1 MIVPFLPSQLST
13 PANLARAIQGA
24 SWSPNRV
31 AAFGALQGAMA
42 LAGLDAP
49 PLKGLFQAHRDV
61 VGRHGFDAERELRQ
75 LLAGWVLGHDRPVAA
90 ALPKMQRLL
99 LGTQWFA
106 STPPPISYVPLPLD
120 ERPESLE
127 LGGGFVSEGDV
138 DRIFRLN
145 PTSPARDTTA
155 LSGTPTDI
163 RFLIA
168 QETGMDAAIVERS
181 LDDVER
187 YLEGAER
194 VWRGA
199 AVQGPTHPWHALLLQ
214 RRERKTRLSV
224 QPALTQL
231 ERLLSSPPLGLLPRD
246 RGYLLQSLGQSFGR
260 RRLRS
265 LTGLLALVEER
276 FLSRDLLLRILR
288 EEDQFLSQFGVAVAR
303 VDFPLLFWRK
313 WVEERSVANLHGLLS
328 ELAYVEWRAKR
339 GDTIGSIHQDWHLK
353 EARCDF
359 FIWGTRELVEV
370 KYVSYRSNIPFERFS
385 WLFRRQVDRA
395 VVQLR
400 TSNGGFYKGSK
411 MRMVLLLPRRFKR
424 VLNRVVPHL
433 AENVPLKIP
442 DGFSPERRGLLSKT
456 VSLLQSVLDFLPE
469 DIHLSVGVVSFKNN
483 YGTGAIE
490 AMWDLNGE

>member
-1 MIVPFLPSQLST
+1 MIIPFLPSHLST

-24 SWSPNRV
+24 SLRPSRV
-31 AAFGALQGAMA
+31 VAFGALQGAMA
-42 LAGLDAP
+42 LAGLEAP
-49 PLKGLFQAHRDV
+49 PLQELFRAHRDV
-61 VGRHGFDAERELRQ
+61 VELHGFDAERELRQ
-75 LLAGWVLGHDRPVAA
+75 LLAGWVLGHDRRVAA
-90 ALPKMQRLL
+90 ALPEMQRLL
-99 LGTQWFA
+99 LGTQLFA
-106 STPPPISYVPLPLD
+106 STPPPTSYVPFSLD
-120 ERPESLE
+120 ERPEFLE

-138 DRIFRLN
+138 DRVFRL
-145 PTSPARDTTA
+145 SPISSARDTTA
-155 LSGTPTDI
+155 LSVTPTDI

-168 QETGMDAAIVERS
+168 QETGVDAAIVVRS

-187 YLEGAER
+187 YLEGAEV
-194 VWRGA
+194 VWRRA
-199 AVQGPTHPWHALLLQ
+199 AVLEPTHPWHALLLHRGE
-214 RRERKTRLSV
+214 RRIRLSI
-224 QPALTQL
+224 QPALNQL
-231 ERLLSSPPLGLLPRD
+231 ERLLYSPPLGLLPRA
-246 RGYLLQSLGQSFGR
+246 RGHLLQSLGQSFGR

-288 EEDQFLSQFGVAVAR
+288 EEDRFLSRFGVAVAR

-328 ELAYVEWRAKR
+328 ELAYVAWRAKR
-339 GDTIGSIHQDWHLK
+339 GDTIGSVHQDWHLQ

-359 FIWGTRELVEV
+359 FIWDPKELVEV

-433 AENVPLKIP
+433 TENAPLKIP
-442 DGFSPERRGLLSKT
+442 DGFSPERGGLILQT
-456 VSLLQSVLDFLPE
+456 VSLLQLVLGSLPE
-469 DIHLSVGVVSFKNN
+469 NIHLSVGVVSFKNN
-483 YGTGAIE
+483 YSTGAIE